1 MANFFSAQGEGGA
14 RTVLQCPVCGTA
26 MREIERFGVLV
37 DICPS
42 CKGVWLDRGE
52 LDKIIQYAQSGYG
65 DEVMAAGGYE
75 PVAYEPPP
83 PPPPA
88 PPSPPPRTTRPTHS
102 IRTINNLL
110 TTHPNASGAS
120 LSFWKTCLSSAIDGA
135 REVLLAGTPIGRK
148 LSCRC
153 FLLWLTAKRKEG
165 EKDGKAARRTHQGS
179 ARAPERIVAERVGG
193 L

>member
-1 MANFFSAQGEGGA
+1 M
-14 RTVLQCPVCGTA
+14 LQYPVCGTT

-83 PPPPA
+83 PPSPA
-88 PPSPPPRTTRPTHS
+88 PPSPPSHTTHPTHS
-102 IRTINNLL
+102 
-110 TTHPNASGAS
+110 HPHHQQPPHHS
-120 LSFWKTCLSSAIDGA
+120 
-135 REVLLAGTPIGRK
+135 P
-148 LSCRC
+148 
-153 FLLWLTAKRKEG
+153 KRK
-165 EKDGKAARRTHQGS
+165 RRFFEFLEDLFEFGD
-179 ARAPERIVAERVGG
+179 
-193 L
+193 

>member
-1 MANFFSAQGEGGA
+1 
-14 RTVLQCPVCGTA
+14 

-83 PPPPA
+83 PPSPA
-88 PPSPPPRTTRPTHS
+88 PPSPPSHTTHPTHS
-102 IRTINNLL
+102 
-110 TTHPNASGAS
+110 HPHHQQPPHHS
-120 LSFWKTCLSSAIDGA
+120 
-135 REVLLAGTPIGRK
+135 P
-148 LSCRC
+148 
-153 FLLWLTAKRKEG
+153 KRK
-165 EKDGKAARRTHQGS
+165 RRFFEFLEDLFEFGD
-179 ARAPERIVAERVGG
+179 
-193 L
+193 

>member
-1 MANFFSAQGEGGA
+1 MANFFMTNFFSAQGEGGA
-14 RTVLQCPVCGTA
+14 RTVLQCPVCGTT

-83 PPPPA
+83 PPSPA
-88 PPSPPPRTTRPTHS
+88 PPSPPSHTTRPTHP
-102 IRTINNLL
+102 
-110 TTHPNASGAS
+110 HPHHQHHQ
-120 LSFWKTCLSSAIDGA
+120 
-135 REVLLAGTPIGRK
+135 PPPHPP
-148 LSCRC
+148 
-153 FLLWLTAKRKEG
+153 KRK
-165 EKDGKAARRTHQGS
+165 RRFFEFLEDLFEFGD
-179 ARAPERIVAERVGG
+179 
-193 L
+193 

>member
-1 MANFFSAQGEGGA
+1 MANFFMVNFFLAQGEGGA
-14 RTVLQCPVCGTA
+14 RTVLQCPVCGTT

-83 PPPPA
+83 PPSPA
-88 PPSPPPRTTRPTHS
+88 PPSPPSHTTRPTHS
-102 IRTINNLL
+102 
-110 TTHPNASGAS
+110 HPHHQQPPHHS
-120 LSFWKTCLSSAIDGA
+120 
-135 REVLLAGTPIGRK
+135 P
-148 LSCRC
+148 
-153 FLLWLTAKRKEG
+153 KRK
-165 EKDGKAARRTHQGS
+165 RRFFEFLEDLFEFGD
-179 ARAPERIVAERVGG
+179 
-193 L
+193 

>member
-1 MANFFSAQGEGGA
+1 MANFFMVNFFLAQGEGGA
-14 RTVLQCPVCGTA
+14 RTVLQCPVCGTT

-83 PPPPA
+83 PPSPA
-88 PPSPPPRTTRPTHS
+88 PPSPPSHTTRPTHS
-102 IRTINNLL
+102 
-110 TTHPNASGAS
+110 HPHHQQPPHHSPKCKRR
-120 LSFWKTCLSSAIDGA
+120 FF
-135 REVLLAGTPIGRK
+135 E
-148 LSCRC
+148 
-153 FLLWLTAKRKEG
+153 FLEDLFEFG
-165 EKDGKAARRTHQGS
+165 D
-179 ARAPERIVAERVGG
+179 
-193 L
+193 